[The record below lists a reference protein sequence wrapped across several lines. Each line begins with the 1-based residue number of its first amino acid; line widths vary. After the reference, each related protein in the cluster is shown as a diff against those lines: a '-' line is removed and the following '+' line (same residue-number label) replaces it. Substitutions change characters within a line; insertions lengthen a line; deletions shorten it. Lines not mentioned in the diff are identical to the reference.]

1 MTQVYGRDLDL
12 NLLRV
17 FVVVAE
23 TGSVTEA
30 ARRLLL
36 TQPAISAALK
46 RLAMAVDVPLFSR
59 SGRNLVL
66 TTRGE
71 RLLAAAV
78 PCLETLL
85 HAALTPTTFDPLRSE
100 RAIRIGLSDKS
111 EVWLLPPLLRVL
123 ADDAPKMKIIGVPVQ
138 LRSAG
143 DLLASDRVDLA
154 IAHVRTPPPG
164 IECRP
169 LYRDTLVCLFDPR
182 HVRFGKNATRA
193 QYLAAEHVGVSYDG
207 SLRGL
212 VEQVIGVERRVRVS
226 VASVHSVGPLV
237 DGSALVATLPGVVAQ
252 QIREHRPHLRI
263 VPAPFTVSRVP
274 VDLLSRRALADD
286 EAVRFVAERI
296 VAVAKKLA
304 RVSRVA

>member
-36 TQPAISAALK
+36 TQSAISAALK
-46 RLAMAVDVPLFSR
+46 RLATAVDAPLFAR
-59 SGRNLVL
+59 SGRSLVL

-71 RLLAAAV
+71 RLFAVAV

-85 HAALTPTTFDPLRSE
+85 HAALTPTTFDPQRSE

-111 EVWLLPPLLRVL
+111 EVWLLPPLLRLL
-123 ADDAPKMKIIGVPVQ
+123 AADAPRMKIIAVSVQ
-138 LRSAG
+138 FRSAA
-143 DLLASDRVDLA
+143 DLLAADRVDLA
-154 IAHVRTPPPG
+154 IGHTRAPPPG
-164 IECRP
+164 IELRP
-169 LYRDTLVCLFDPR
+169 LYRDSLVCLFDPAY
-182 HVRFGKNATRA
+182 VRFRKNATRA
-193 QYLAAEHVGVSYDG
+193 QYLAAEHVAVSYDG
-207 SLRGL
+207 TLRGL
-212 VEQVIGVERRVRVS
+212 IEQMFGVERSIRAS
-226 VASVHSVGPLV
+226 VASVHSIGPIV
-237 DGSALVATLPGVVAQ
+237 DSSALVATLPGVVAQ
-252 QIREHRPHLRI
+252 QIRQQRPHLRTI
-263 VPAPFTVSRVP
+263 PAPFANESIT

-296 VAVAKKLA
+296 VSVATKLA
-304 RVSRVA
+304 KAIRAA